1 MRNVSLIVIVLLAAT
16 ANARAESVALLPA
29 QGINVED
36 GTLQAARDMLQGDL
50 ARLGRTVILAGDPA
64 AQPISPEQA
73 LRAGADAR
81 TDFAALLH
89 LTRLGSTTRARLT
102 VYRVPSGETTYAG
115 DMTASST
122 DDLAGVLDRLAIAF
136 ASHSSTGQTAQLGN
150 LTEAEAAPPIVHSVR
165 MRAGA
170 SVMGL
175 AAFNRPAGSS
185 SAAAAGASAFIYFDA
200 EFLLW
205 DGFIDLMG
213 HGNNVVFDAGVGVYY
228 PLSAAAISPYVG
240 GALRWS
246 AAKYGGA
253 GASGVSPE
261 ATFGLVVGR
270 TSSSQLRVQ
279 ASYFFD
285 LFAEGPDATTTTGTT
300 GSGSYVNGLIFSLGF
315 CTRP

>member
-1 MRNVSLIVIVLLAAT
+1 MCRLSLAVIVLLAAA
-16 ANARAESVALLPA
+16 ANARAETIALLPA

-36 GTLQAARDMLQGDL
+36 GALQASRDLLQGDL
-50 ARLGRTVILAGDPA
+50 ARQGRTVLLVGDPS
-64 AQPISPEQA
+64 AQGISPEQA
-73 LRAGADAR
+73 LRAAADAR
-81 TDFAALLH
+81 ADFAAVLH
-89 LTRLGSTTRARLT
+89 LTRLGTTTRARLT

-115 DMTASST
+115 DMTAAST

-136 ASHSSTGQTAQLGN
+136 GSHVSPAKAAALGN

-170 SVMGL
+170 SVMAL

-185 SAAAAGASAFIYFDA
+185 SAAAAGASAFVYFDA

-228 PLSAAAISPYVG
+228 PLSATNVSPYVG

-261 ATFGLVVGR
+261 ATVGLVVGR

-285 LFAEGPDATTTTGTT
+285 LFAEDPSTANATPGT
-300 GSGSYVNGLIFSLGF
+300 SGSYANGVIFSLGF

>member
-1 MRNVSLIVIVLLAAT
+1 
-16 ANARAESVALLPA
+16 
-29 QGINVED
+29 
-36 GTLQAARDMLQGDL
+36 MLQGDL
-50 ARLGRTVILAGDPA
+50 ARQGRTVILAGEPT
-64 AQPISPEQA
+64 AQAISPEQA
-73 LRAGADAR
+73 LHAGVDAKADY
-81 TDFAALLH
+81 AAVLN

-102 VYRVPSGETTYAG
+102 VYRVPSGERIYAG
-115 DMTASST
+115 DMTASSS
-122 DDLAGVLDRLAIAF
+122 DDLAAVLDRLALAF
-136 ASHSSTGQTAQLGN
+136 GSHSSTSQTAALGN

-213 HGNNVVFDAGVGVYY
+213 HGDNVVFDAGVGVYY
-228 PLSAAAISPYVG
+228 PLSAASMSPYVG

-253 GASGVSPE
+253 GASGMSPE

-285 LFAEGPDATTTTGTT
+285 LFSEAPSATSTTTGTS
-300 GSGSYVNGLIFSLGF
+300 GGSYVNGLIFSLGF